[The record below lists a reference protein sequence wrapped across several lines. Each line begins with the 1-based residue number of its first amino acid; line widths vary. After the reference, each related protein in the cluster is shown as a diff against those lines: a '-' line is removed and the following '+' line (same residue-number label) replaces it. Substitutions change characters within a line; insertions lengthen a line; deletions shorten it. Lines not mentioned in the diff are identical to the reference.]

1 MLLYW
6 TTRANAGLTTEHVGE
21 ILTEFISDLP
31 DSINTRLK
39 AGVGP
44 EDRIMQML
52 SAWLSEGLDKKLAG
66 PAWLDLEI
74 DSEND
79 TAH

>member
-1 MLLYW
+1 M
-6 TTRANAGLTTEHVGE
+6 TTEHVVG

-44 EDRIMQML
+44 EGRIMQML
-52 SAWLSEGLDKKLAG
+52 SAWLICEGLDKKLAG
-66 PAWLDLEI
+66 PARLDLEI